1 MDKPF
6 DVVVVR
12 LLRDGGTIAK
22 TIAKSVA
29 QFHKLRGFF
38 LLGDVNHTI
47 SIKEMD
53 EGHRLTFATD
63 IFPQCFLICSR
74 SCLTS
79 SGRMRDLGKPMLLEI
94 PVTYAD
100 LYSSPLLPSSWRSG
114 AGNRSVGASEDPS
127 DHATP

>member
-12 LLRDGGTIAK
+12 LLQDGGTIVK

-38 LLGDVNHTI
+38 LLRGVNRAI

-79 SGRMRDLGKPMLLEI
+79 SGRMRDLGKPVLLEI

-100 LYSSPLLPSSWRSG
+100 LYSPLLPSSWRSG
-114 AGNRSVGASEDPS
+114 TSNRSVGASEDPS